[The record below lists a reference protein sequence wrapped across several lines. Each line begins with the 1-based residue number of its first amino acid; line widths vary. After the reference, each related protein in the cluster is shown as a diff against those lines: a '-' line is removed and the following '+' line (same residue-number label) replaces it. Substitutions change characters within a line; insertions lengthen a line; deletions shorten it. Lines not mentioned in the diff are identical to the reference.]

1 MVAEA
6 AAEAPEAL
14 VAATAAAAAAG
25 SSSSVFLS
33 PIGAAALLA
42 LGFLGV
48 QMMTPSRTE
57 ADTSISSA

>member
-14 VAATAAAAAAG
+14 VAATAAAAAG

-33 PIGAAALLA
+33 PIAAAALLVF
-42 LGFLGV
+42 GFLGV